1 MSALLDAFASA
12 FDALPA
18 RDAAGLG
25 ATRRAALD
33 AALRDGLPGP
43 RTEAWKYTPLRAL
56 ERRSFVPAASVAPAA
71 DGAALDAAIAGI
83 PAPRAVFHNG
93 RYDAARSDLAGLPA
107 GVSLQPL
114 SQVLAGGD
122 VREANFLARRY
133 ERADEVF
140 ARLNAALA
148 DDGAVLRVEAG
159 VQAQG
164 SVHLVCVASPS
175 ENHDSDAKGGPDL
188 AWHLRHLVELR
199 EGAALT
205 LVEHQLAVDS
215 HSHFSNALIHVHLAP
230 EANLVHAR
238 VQDESLGATAI
249 ARTDA
254 VLARSAQYRR
264 IDLELGAALSR
275 HELNAA
281 LHGEGAQVLANGV
294 LLASGR
300 RHLDTRLGI
309 DHAGRDSRCE
319 LTWRGLGAGRS
330 RAAFHGGILIR
341 EGADG
346 SNAAL
351 SNKNLL
357 LSEGAE
363 IDTQPVLEI
372 HADEV
377 QAAHGAT
384 VGQIDANSLFYLRS
398 RGVPAEQARALLTA
412 AFCRE
417 TLAVIEDQDV
427 RAMLEVRLNL
437 ALERLQ
443 IV

>member
-1 MSALLDAFASA
+1 MSALLDAFAAS
-12 FDALPA
+12 FEALPA
-18 RDAAGLG
+18 REAAGLG

-56 ERRSFVPAASVAPAA
+56 ERRAFASAEAVPASF
-71 DGAALDAAIAGI
+71 DSAAIAGI
-83 PAPRAVFHNG
+83 PAPRIVFHNG
-93 RYDAARSDLAGLPA
+93 RFDAARSDLSGLPA
-107 GVSLQPL
+107 GVSLLPL
-114 SQVLAGGD
+114 SQVLATD
-122 VREANFLARRY
+122 DAREANFLARRF
-133 ERADEVF
+133 ERADEIF

-148 DDGAVLRVEAG
+148 DEGAVLRVDAG
-159 VQAQG
+159 VQAPG
-164 SVHLVCVASPS
+164 TVHLVFVGSP
-175 ENHDSDAKGGPDL
+175 NAGDL
-188 AWHLRHLVELR
+188 AWHLRHLIELR
-199 EGAALT
+199 EGASLSV
-205 LVEHQLAVDS
+205 VEHQIATDIHNHL
-215 HSHFSNALIHVHLAP
+215 SNSLTHVHLAP
-230 EANLVHAR
+230 NATLSHAR
-238 VQDESLGATAI
+238 VQDEALGATVF

-254 VLARSAQYRR
+254 VLARGARYRR
-264 IDLELGAALSR
+264 IDLELGAALAR

-309 DHAGRDSRCE
+309 DHVGRDTQCE
-319 LTWRGLGAGRS
+319 LVWRGLGAGRS

-346 SNAAL
+346 SNASL

-384 VGQIDANSLFYLRS
+384 VGQLDANALFYLRS
-398 RGVPAEQARALLTA
+398 RGLPVETARALLTT

-417 TLAVIEDQDV
+417 TLTVIEDDSA
-427 RAMLEVRLNL
+427 RAMLEVRLSL

-443 IV
+443 LA

>member
-43 RTEAWKYTPLRAL
+43 RSEAWKYTPLRSL
-56 ERRSFVPAASVAPAA
+56 ERRAFASADDAPAGF
-71 DGAALDAAIAGI
+71 DEAAIAGI
-83 PAPRAVFHNG
+83 PAPRIVFHNG
-93 RYDAARSDLAGLPA
+93 RFDPARSDLAGLPA
-107 GVSLQPL
+107 GVSLRPL
-114 SQVLAGGD
+114 SRLLADGD
-122 VREANFLARRY
+122 VREANFLARRFD
-133 ERADEVF
+133 RAEEVF
-140 ARLNAALA
+140 ARLNAALSVE
-148 DDGAVLRVEAG
+148 GAVLRVDAG
-159 VQAQG
+159 VQAATP
-164 SVHLVCVASPS
+164 VHLVFVGSP
-175 ENHDSDAKGGPDL
+175 AGGDR
-188 AWHLRHLVELR
+188 AWHLRHLIELH
-199 EGAALT
+199 EDAQLT
-205 LVEHQLAVDS
+205 VVEHQLASDS
-215 HSHFSNALIHVHLAP
+215 HTHLSNSLTHVHLAP
-230 EANLVHAR
+230 NASLAHAR
-238 VQDESLGATAI
+238 VQDEALGATVI

-254 VLARSAQYRR
+254 VLARGARYRR

-281 LHGEGAQVLANGV
+281 LHGEAAQVHANGV
-294 LLASGR
+294 LLATGR

-309 DHAGRDSRCE
+309 DHVGRDTRCE

-346 SNAAL
+346 SNAML

-384 VGQIDANSLFYLRS
+384 VGQLDANAMFYLRS
-398 RGVPAEQARALLTA
+398 RGVPADQARALLTA

-417 TLAVIEDQDV
+417 TLSLFEDEAA

-443 IV
+443 VA

>member
-1 MSALLDAFASA
+1 MSALLEAFASA

-18 RDAAGLG
+18 REAAGLG
-25 ATRRAALD
+25 QTRRAALD

-43 RTEAWKYTPLRAL
+43 RTEAWKYTPLRSL
-56 ERRSFVPAASVAPAA
+56 ERRAFAAADAAPAA
-71 DGAALDAAIAGI
+71 FDAAAVAGI
-83 PAPRAVFHNG
+83 PAPRIVFHNG
-93 RYDAARSDLAGLPA
+93 RFDAAHTDLSGLPA

-114 SQVLAGGD
+114 SQVLDAGD
-122 VREANFLARRY
+122 AREANFLARRF

-148 DDGAVLRVEAG
+148 DEGAVLRVDAG
-159 VQAQG
+159 VRAETP
-164 SVHLVCVASPS
+164 VHLVFVGSPS
-175 ENHDSDAKGGPDL
+175 QGDR
-188 AWHLRHLVELR
+188 AWHLRHLIELR
-199 EGAALT
+199 EGASLSV
-205 LVEHQLAVDS
+205 VEHHLASDTHNHLGNS
-215 HSHFSNALIHVHLAP
+215 LTHVHLAP
-230 EANLVHAR
+230 DARLAHAR
-238 VQDESLGATAI
+238 VQDEALGATVI

-254 VLARSAQYRR
+254 VLARAAQYRR
-264 IDLELGAALSR
+264 LDLELGAALSR

-281 LHGEGAQVLANGV
+281 LHGEGAQVHANGV
-294 LLASGR
+294 LRATGR

-309 DHAGRDSRCE
+309 DHVGRDTQCE
-319 LTWRGLGAGRS
+319 LVWRGLGAGRS

-346 SNAAL
+346 SNADL

-357 LSEGAE
+357 LNEGAE

-384 VGQIDANSLFYLRS
+384 VGQLDENALFYLRS
-398 RGVPAEQARALLTA
+398 RGVPAEAARALLTA

-417 TLAVIEDQDV
+417 TVAVIEDESV

-443 IV
+443 SA